1 MVSIAACRRFPL
13 HVVAGT
19 ARLFFFVVSP
29 SIVVLAHV
37 VIVVWEADI
46 PVRHFMFCDAQ
57 FLFCNTVHCVR
68 NCLLDI
74 VREGQR

>member
-1 MVSIAACRRFPL
+1 M
-13 HVVAGT
+13 
-19 ARLFFFVVSP
+19 
-29 SIVVLAHV
+29 LAHV

-57 FLFCNTVHCVR
+57 FLFCDTVHCVH

-74 VREGQR
+74 AREGQM